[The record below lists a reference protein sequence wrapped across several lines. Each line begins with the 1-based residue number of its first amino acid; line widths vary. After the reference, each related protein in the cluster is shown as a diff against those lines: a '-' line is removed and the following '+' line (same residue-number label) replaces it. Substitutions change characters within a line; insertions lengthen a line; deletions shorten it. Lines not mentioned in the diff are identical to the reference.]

1 MHAQSNSIRADSFS
15 PVLSGEKRISQH
27 SQTSGFINTYHVSAL
42 AEHQLQRSMNESP
55 VSTGAEAVL
64 FNTMVALYVE
74 VNLAY

>member
-1 MHAQSNSIRADSFS
+1 M
-15 PVLSGEKRISQH
+15 SQH

-64 FNTMVALYVE
+64 FNTMAALYVE
-74 VNLAY
+74 VNLAYWPRLCGVFLMDGIQQ